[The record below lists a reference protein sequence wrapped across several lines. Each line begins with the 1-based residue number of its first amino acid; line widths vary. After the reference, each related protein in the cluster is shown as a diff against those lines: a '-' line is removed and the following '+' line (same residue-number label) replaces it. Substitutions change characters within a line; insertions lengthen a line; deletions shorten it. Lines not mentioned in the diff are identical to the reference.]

1 MTDVEYII
9 EKLKSDASSM
19 ENATDWFREHL
30 DSVFDIDDIISNIE
44 ATELIKRIINHYL
57 GKVSEVVREIENVR
71 KALESSG

>member
-1 MTDVEYII
+1 MSDVDFII

-30 DSVFDIDDIISNIE
+30 NSVYDIDDIMSNDE

-57 GKVSEVVREIENVR
+57 GKVSEVVREIENV
-71 KALESSG
+71 KKTLESSG

>member
-1 MTDVEYII
+1 MSDVEYII

-30 DSVFDIDDIISNIE
+30 DNIYDIDDIMSNDEAIE
-44 ATELIKRIINHYL
+44 LVRRIINNYL
-57 GKVSEVVREIENVR
+57 GKISEIVREIENVK

>member
-9 EKLKSDASSM
+9 EKLKSNASSM

-30 DSVFDIDDIISNIE
+30 NSVFDIDDIISNIE

-57 GKVSEVVREIENVR
+57 GKVSEIVREIESVR
-71 KALESSG
+71 KALESTG

>member
-30 DSVFDIDDIISNIE
+30 DNVYDIDDIMSNDE
-44 ATELIKRIINHYL
+44 AIELIKRIINHYL
-57 GKVSEVVREIENVR
+57 GKVSEVVREIENVK